1 MNTEQPTANTQQNT
15 NRIWF
20 LGRFV
25 YFIVCQ
31 PWVSFPL
38 LTFLFLLGRQG
49 RQGRAYPRQRK
60 RKVSKG
66 ETAAG
71 WAGRILFLFIFW
83 FVYFPFLLCFLSFSF
98 SVSSFPEKKK
108 SKQRKQRRENRNKK
122 PKYKHKI
129 PKTRSL
135 RGAAMYRHGQTLYS
149 LFRLNLREGTE

>member
-49 RQGRAYPRQRK
+49 
-60 RKVSKG
+60 
-66 ETAAG
+66 
-71 WAGRILFLFIFW
+71 
-83 FVYFPFLLCFLSFSF
+83 LSS
-98 SVSSFPEKKK
+98 PKKKK
-108 SKQRKQRRENRNKK
+108 SKQGRDGRRLGREDIISI
-122 PKYKHKI
+122 YI
-129 PKTRSL
+129 LVCLFSFSSL
-135 RGAAMYRHGQTLYS
+135 LS
-149 LFRLNLREGTE
+149 FLFFFCLVLP